1 MDGVKS
7 FFSLVGVV
15 IIMMMGS
22 CGGPKYICSAY
33 QSSFFIDKNYGD
45 HFFTAAIGPD
55 SMPLVKRVAKTD
67 YLLIKPMKAK
77 KKEKG
82 WAVVPMITV
91 FPAKDSSRIDS
102 NQKSDVI
109 EYEEDEPPK
118 TNFLEIPGET
128 PRQKKRREKKEAKEK
143 ARQEK
148 EAALKKKEEEAN
160 KPAEAEQGQ

>member
-1 MDGVKS
+1 MNR
-7 FFSLVGVV
+7 V
-15 IIMMMGS
+15 IPYFALIGSICLMLMGS
-22 CGGPKYICSAY
+22 CCGPKYICSAY
-33 QSSFFIDKNYGD
+33 QSSFFLDKTYGD
-45 HFFTAAIGPD
+45 NFFTAAIDAD

-82 WAVVPMITV
+82 WAVVPMITI
-91 FPAKDSSRIDS
+91 FPPIDSSRIDS

-128 PRQKKRREKKEAKEK
+128 PRQKRRREKKEAKEK
-143 ARQEK
+143 AKKEK
-148 EAALKKKEEEAN
+148 EAALKKPEEEV
-160 KPAEAEQGQ
+160 PAEQGQ